1 MYKVIYFL
9 LVAAISACLIIGSTQ
24 QNMALIVIGLL
35 AGPILTLVWGLV
47 IKAGAG
53 RIILAILLSLIPG
66 IGPWIGFL
74 ILVRKTPSYTGAG
87 ARIFRWSVLLG
98 LLFLLGGVLLLIQLI
113 KAGGLSNLGEDWS
126 ALIVILVLFLL
137 GLVFLWVGDWLLKT
151 IGKIVKFLINAYYF
165 LLGLLVILGVLVA
178 GVGLIIGSVMDGITE
193 NWLRLILGFVL
204 VIGDVVFIRWMV
216 RRAAIVYHAEQEQA
230 ARRAAQAKLPREP
243 ETPPPPV
250 SVRTGPI
257 TADNVVADFNAAL
270 TNRNPDEQERLLALQ
285 VPCPHCGKQ
294 VSVMDAWMVRRDN
307 TFACPVCKLA
317 WE

>member
-257 TADNVVADFNAAL
+257 TADNVVADFNFAL
-270 TNRNPDEQERLLALQ
+270 TNRNPDEQERLLALH
-285 VPCPHCGKQ
+285 VSCPHCGKQ

-307 TFACPVCKLA
+307 TFACPLCKLA

>member
-9 LVAAISACLIIGSTQ
+9 LVAAISACLYIGATQ
-24 QNMALIVIGLL
+24 ENMVLVAVGLL
-35 AGPILTLVWGLV
+35 AGPILTLVWGLW

-53 RIILAILLSLIPG
+53 RIILAALLSAIPG

-74 ILVRKTPSYTGAG
+74 MLVRKTPTYMGAG
-87 ARIFRWSVLLG
+87 ARIFRWSVLLA
-98 LLFLLGGVLLLIQLI
+98 LFFLLGGVLLLIQFI
-113 KAGGLSNLGEDWS
+113 KAGGMSNLGEDWS
-126 ALIVILVLFLL
+126 GLIVILVLFLL
-137 GLVFLWVGDWLLKT
+137 GVIFLLVGDWLLKT

-165 LLGLLVILGVLVA
+165 LVGLLVILGVLVA

-204 VIGDVVFIRWMV
+204 VIGDLVFIRWMV
-216 RRAAIVYHAEQEQA
+216 RRAVIVYHAEQEQA
-230 ARRAAQAKLPREP
+230 ARRAANAKLPREP
-243 ETPPPPV
+243 EIPAPPV
-250 SVRTGPI
+250 PVRTGPI

-285 VPCPHCGKQ
+285 APCPHCGKQ

-307 TFACPVCKLA
+307 TFVCPLCKLE
-317 WE
+317 WG